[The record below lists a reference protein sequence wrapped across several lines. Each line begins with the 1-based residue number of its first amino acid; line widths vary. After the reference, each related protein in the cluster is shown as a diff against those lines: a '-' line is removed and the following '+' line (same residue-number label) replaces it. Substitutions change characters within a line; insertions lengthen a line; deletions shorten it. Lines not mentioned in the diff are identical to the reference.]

1 LSGQSADVEIAAREP
16 ESGRRRLSFGVALV
30 VIALVGLAWRTAY
43 ALLMRDHPIFS
54 DSLGYHFRAQDLADG
69 NGFVLPARQVLGVPL
84 ENPPDAS
91 VPPGWSVFLSI
102 PTRLGLRSVLSQ
114 QLVVCVIGV
123 ATIVMTGLAGRQA
136 FGRRVGLIAAGI
148 VTVYPN
154 IWLYERELLSESLTM
169 LLIATIIWL
178 AYRFIPA
185 PSTGLALA
193 LGVMVGLLALTRAE
207 QIMLGILF
215 VLPLLLTARSVPIGR
230 RVAWLAMAG
239 AACVLVIAPWTAY
252 NWNRFEQPVL
262 LSTGSGQALRAGN
275 CERTYKGEFLG
286 YTELE
291 FVDTGNPAGCSII
304 DGELETDQTLADD
317 QLRRA
322 AFDFMRDNL
331 DRVPVVVAVRIG
343 RAFNIYR
350 PFQQVHLEAER
361 ETPPPVLY
369 AALFAYWALVPL
381 AVLGAVVARRRK
393 VRTYPLLVFF
403 IVVLI
408 PVGLTIGAVR
418 YRSPAEIP
426 LVLLAAV
433 GADHLVRRR
442 DSRTRVDPDRVGEPR
457 EPIEALA

>member
-1 LSGQSADVEIAAREP
+1 LSGQSAEGEIAAHEP
-16 ESGRRRLSFGVALV
+16 ESGRRRPSFGVVLV
-30 VIALVGLAWRTAY
+30 VIALLGLAWRIAY
-43 ALLMRDHPIFS
+43 VLLTRDHPIYP

-69 NGFVLPARQVLGVPL
+69 NGFVLPARQVLGVPI

-91 VPPGWSVFLSI
+91 IPPGWSVFLSI

-114 QLVVCVIGV
+114 QLVVCVIGA
-123 ATIVMTGLAGRQA
+123 ATIVMAGLAGRQA
-136 FGRRVGLIAAGI
+136 FGRRVGLIAAGL
-148 VTVYPN
+148 VAVYPN

-193 LGVMVGLLALTRAE
+193 LGVMVGVLALTRAE
-207 QIMLGILF
+207 QIMLGVLL

-239 AACVLVIAPWTAY
+239 TACVLVIAPWTAY

-262 LSTGSGQALRAGN
+262 LSSGSGQALRAGN
-275 CERTYKGEFLG
+275 CERTYYGEFLG
-286 YTELE
+286 YTRLDFLE
-291 FVDTGNPAGCSII
+291 TGNPAGCGII
-304 DGELETDQTLADD
+304 DDELETDQTLVDD

-322 AFDFMRDNL
+322 ALDFMSDNL
-331 DRVPVVVAVRIG
+331 DRVPVVAAARIG
-343 RAFNIYR
+343 RAFNVYR
-350 PFQQVHLEAER
+350 PFQQVHFESER
-361 ETPPPVLY
+361 KTPLPVLY

-393 VRTYPLLVFF
+393 VKIYPLLVFF

-408 PVGLTIGAVR
+408 PVALTIGAVR
-418 YRSPAEIP
+418 YRSTAEVP

-433 GADHLVRRR
+433 GTDHLLRKRG
-442 DSRTRVDPDRVGEPR
+442 SRTRVDPDRVFEPR